1 MRPARNRFRRIRAG
15 SYLFAY
21 IDHREGRREMRLFF
35 RASFVILMTPLFGQS
50 AALPAIADD
59 DAPNVAIAA
68 PAIAAAQI
76 DYLSI

>member
-1 MRPARNRFRRIRAG
+1 
-15 SYLFAY
+15 
-21 IDHREGRREMRLFF
+21 MRLFF

-76 DYLSI
+76 DFLSISTSWFIFAFHEELEHSA